1 MEIRKDYY
9 TGLKPVLYTIVF
21 EVKKQ
26 KKKFY
31 VFVGITI
38 LIAFLVGYVLM
49 SIPNNL
55 LPDTQLDFF
64 INGLGFILYLTL
76 FAACLFFSGII
87 CSEYSKKTG
96 FIVFPKI
103 NKYKLIL
110 GKYFGNLT
118 LVVAIITIYY
128 LLLALLGFYYY
139 GGPINTLLFSSY
151 AIAILYVIA
160 LSSFVTF
167 FSSFMRSV
175 VVTII
180 VTFLILFIGFNIADG
195 IVLLVLGDKFEP
207 LYSLSYL
214 GTLITGI
221 LHSPFPDPRY
231 VEFTLGGGDGAFGG
245 REFTI
250 GQWITPSIGMG
261 ITLLLIYI
269 IGFFLLAAILFKRR
283 QL

>member
-1 MEIRKDYY
+1 MENRKNYY
-9 TGLKPVLYTIVF
+9 ASIKPVLFTIVF

-26 KKKFY
+26 KRKFY
-31 VFVGITI
+31 FFFGITI

-49 SIPNNL
+49 LIPNNL
-55 LPDTQLDFF
+55 LPDSQLEFF
-64 INGLGFILYLTL
+64 ISGLGNMFFITL
-76 FAACLFFSGII
+76 LSACLFFSGII
-87 CSEYSKKTG
+87 CSEFDKKTG
-96 FIVFPKI
+96 SIIFPKI

-110 GKYFGNLT
+110 GKYFGNLI

-151 AIAILYVIA
+151 TIAILYVIA

-175 VVTII
+175 IVTII
-180 VTFLILFIGFNIADG
+180 VTFLILLLGFNLADG
-195 IVLLVLGDKFEP
+195 IVVLVFADKFEP
-207 LYSLSYL
+207 LYSLQYL
-214 GTLITGI
+214 GKLVTGI
-221 LHSPFPDPRY
+221 LNNPFPDPRY
-231 VEFTLGGGDGAFGG
+231 VEFTFGGEGGVFGG

-250 GQWITPSIGMG
+250 GSWITPSIVMG

-269 IGFFLLAAILFKRR
+269 IGFFILASILFKRR